1 MSLSE
6 IRLINFLK
14 LCQQRHWFAALGRRH
29 PLHITFTNY
38 AIADRPFL
46 VINSVPCKLVSVK
59 SLGEHV
65 ADLRPSVGAMRPLP
79 YDEVT
84 AERWE

>member
-1 MSLSE
+1 MTLSI

-14 LCQQRHWFAALGRRH
+14 LCQERHWLAALGRRH
-29 PLHITFTNY
+29 PLQITFTYY
-38 AIADRPFL
+38 AIADRHFL

-65 ADLRPSVGAMRPLP
+65 AELRPSVGAMRPFP
-79 YDEVT
+79 DDEVT